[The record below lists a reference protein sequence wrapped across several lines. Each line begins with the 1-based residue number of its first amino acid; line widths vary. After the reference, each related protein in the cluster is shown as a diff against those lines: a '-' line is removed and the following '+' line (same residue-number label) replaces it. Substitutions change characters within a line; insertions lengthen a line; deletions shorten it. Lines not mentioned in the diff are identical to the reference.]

1 MVDILY
7 DDVDPFFPV
16 APESDSET
24 EEIGEHDGTS
34 EVM

>member
-24 EEIGEHDGTS
+24 EEIGSMTARTR
-34 EVM
+34 